1 MRERLLAERKTIL
14 AELAS
19 IEVAIAELTDVL
31 GAGMGQEAARR
42 LAELIHIHKVATR
55 GRLMARLA
63 VIDAIL
69 RGSDDA

>member
-1 MRERLLAERKTIL
+1 MHEQLLAERTTIL

-31 GAGMGQEAARR
+31 GGGMGLGAARR
-42 LAELIHIHKVATR
+42 LAKLIHIHKVATR
-55 GRLMARLA
+55 GRLRARLG

-69 RGSDDA
+69 RG